1 MAALRNYSI
10 TFKSLRSGTV
20 YTVNIGGSSLSSVVP
35 LKGAAQPFV
44 TEEDA
49 SEDFFTPIRRQTG
62 YIRILDNEEDADGYV
77 IDQQTPADWWKDL
90 IPATA
95 TERPVTVTSTNG
107 GTTTVHWQG
116 YLQCQNFSGTLYAGV
131 QEREFPVQC
140 VLSVMEGVNPS
151 TQIAE
156 TKNFAWLIQSM
167 ITAANGAGKVTEYK
181 FQGSFD
187 ARLWL
192 LKKVDW
198 QNFMNTVD
206 GEIVPKYSCLSV
218 LEDVCRF
225 WGWTCRAEGTKLIF
239 SCMDDSTEQDWV
251 SFTEAQMQ
259 AMSTNVG
266 TFEIAPSPVVLT
278 GDIFANINNDETV
291 IGGIKR
297 AVVHTEVNAEKTVIK
312 FAPADLEAQM
322 GEPNYWV
329 DGDEDLV
336 GYFRT
341 SPMKT
346 HLNGT
351 TMEAYAEDAYHEG
364 DSGGFE
370 RRIIY
375 TSRDSDATTEGD
387 VILMKRADGVIS
399 TPVIRINTKQPLAFG
414 GGSIG
419 ITGQLFK
426 GAKAYSDADGS
437 ATIRAR
443 LGIGMTRATA
453 KWYNLHMQDA
463 TNPNNKNIV
472 NEWTT
477 NSNNYFYIGVNGGA
491 VQGVKIVRILPLGS
505 AEYYSFPMLP
515 VDEDVYGLLFLDIYG
530 GINMDEPFEIM
541 NFEIT
546 FSREV
551 TTLPSTIDEKRS
563 RSRSIELKTSQEYS
577 AENANVVE
585 DKWSTDLI
593 FASDNQL
600 EFGHGL
606 VMEPTGGFMEKARY
620 DQTDTNMQ
628 HPEQHLANRVVN
640 FMSTSKRMVKTE
652 LRSNAGNVGA
662 VSAQKKVTFFGD
674 SMYPIAI
681 GRDWRDD
688 VTKLTMMEM

>member
-1 MAALRNYSI
+1 MAAIRNYSI

-62 YIRILDNEEDADGYV
+62 YIRILDNEEDANGYV

-206 GEIVPKYSCLSV
+206 GAIVPKYSCLSV

-225 WGWTCRAEGTKLIF
+225 WGWTCRVEGTKLIF
-239 SCMDDSTEQDWV
+239 SCMDDSLEQDWV

-259 AMSTNVG
+259 AMSTSVG
-266 TFEIAPSPVVLT
+266 TFEMAPSPVVLT

-291 IGGIKR
+291 ISGIKR

-375 TSRDSDATTEGD
+375 TSRDSDAATEGD
-387 VILMKRADGVIS
+387 VILMKRAYGVIS
-399 TPVIRINTKQPLAFG
+399 APVIRINTKQPLAFG

-419 ITGQLFK
+419 FTGQLFK
-426 GAKAYSDADGS
+426 GAKAYSDADGK
-437 ATIRAR
+437 AMIRAR
-443 LGIGMTRATA
+443 LGIGMTRQTA
-453 KWYNLHMQDA
+453 KWYNLNFDVFSN
-463 TNPNNKNIV
+463 TII

-477 NSNNYFYIGVNGGA
+477 NSNNYFCIGVNGGSI
-491 VQGVKIVRILPLGS
+491 QGVKM
-505 AEYYSFPMLP
+505 EYISFITVGYLSFPMLP

-530 GINMDEPFEIM
+530 GIDMDEPFEIM

-551 TTLPSTIDEKRS
+551 TTLPTTTDEKRS

-640 FMSTSKRMVKTE
+640 FMSTSKRIVKTE

-688 VTKLTMMEM
+688 VTKLTMIEM

>member
-10 TFKSLRSGTV
+10 TFKSLRSATV
-20 YTVNIGGSSLSSVVP
+20 YTVNIGGGSLSSVVP

-49 SEDFFTPIRRQTG
+49 SDDFFTPIRRQTG

-77 IDQQTPADWWKDL
+77 IDQQNPADWWKDL

-95 TERPVTVTSTNG
+95 TERPVTVTTTNNG
-107 GTTTVHWQG
+107 QTTVHWQG

-156 TKNFAWLIQSM
+156 TKNFAWVIQSM
-167 ITAANGAGKVTEYK
+167 VTAANGAGKVTEYK

-239 SCMDDSTEQDWV
+239 SCMDDSLEQDWV

-259 AMSTNVG
+259 AMSTSVG
-266 TFEIAPSPVVLT
+266 TFEMAPSPVVLT

-336 GYFRT
+336 GYFKT
-341 SPMKT
+341 SPTKT
-346 HLNGT
+346 YLDGT
-351 TMEAYAEDAYHEG
+351 TMSAIVYAQTTNN
-364 DSGGFE
+364 GGFE

-375 TSRDSDATTEGD
+375 TSRESDAAMEGD
-387 VILMKRADGVIS
+387 VMLFKRAFAWTAPIIS
-399 TPVIRINTKQPLAFG
+399 IETKQPFAFG

-419 ITGQLFK
+419 FSGQIFQ
-426 GAKAYSDADGS
+426 GAKAFSDVDGMAS
-437 ATIRAR
+437 LPAR

-453 KWYNLHMQDA
+453 KWYNLHVPDEYPSGQVI
-463 TNPNNKNIV
+463 T
-472 NEWTT
+472 NEWTSDSD
-477 NSNNYFYIGVNGGA
+477 NWFFIGVNGGA
-491 VQGVKIVRILPLGS
+491 VQGVKIYRHAGGDECL
-505 AEYYSFPMLP
+505 SFPMIP
-515 VDEDVYGLLFLDIYG
+515 VDNDVYGKVFLDIYG
-530 GINMDEPFEIM
+530 GLEMDVPFEVM
-541 NFEIT
+541 NFEIQ
-546 FSREV
+546 FSRDV
-551 TTLPSTIDEKRS
+551 TTLPQSWSEKRS
-563 RSRSIELKTSQEYS
+563 RSRSAELKTSQEYS

-606 VMEPTGGFMEKARY
+606 VMEPNGGFMEKARY
-620 DQTDTNMQ
+620 NQTDTNMQ

>member
-10 TFKSLRSGTV
+10 TFKSLRSATV
-20 YTVNIGGSSLSSVVP
+20 YTVNIGGGSLSSVVP

-44 TEEDA
+44 TDEDA
-49 SEDFFTPIRRQTG
+49 SDDFFTPIRRQTG

-77 IDQQTPADWWKDL
+77 IDQQNPADWWKAL

-95 TERPVTVTSTNG
+95 TERPVTVTTTNNG
-107 GTTTVHWQG
+107 QTTVHWQG

-156 TKNFAWLIQSM
+156 TKNFAWVIQSM
-167 ITAANGAGKVTEYK
+167 VTAANGAGKVTEYK

-192 LKKVDW
+192 MKKVDW

-259 AMSTNVG
+259 AMSTSVG
-266 TFEIAPSPVVLT
+266 TFEMAPSPVVLT

-375 TSRDSDATTEGD
+375 TSRDSDAATDGD

-399 TPVIRINTKQPLAFG
+399 APVIRINTKQPLVFG

-419 ITGQLFK
+419 FTGQLFK

-437 ATIRAR
+437 AMIRAR
-443 LGIGMTRATA
+443 LGIGMTRQTA
-453 KWYNLHMQDA
+453 KWYNLHRDEEHPLSN
-463 TNPNNKNIV
+463 TII

-477 NSNNYFYIGVNGGA
+477 NSNNYFYIGVNGGSI
-491 VQGVKIVRILPLGS
+491 QGVKMNYRAGVTVGYL
-505 AEYYSFPMLP
+505 SFPMIP
-515 VDEDVYGLLFLDIYG
+515 VDDDVYGLLFLDIYG
-530 GINMDEPFEIM
+530 GLNMDEPFEIM

-546 FSREV
+546 FSREF
-551 TTLPSTIDEKRS
+551 TTLPSTTDEKRS
-563 RSRSIELKTSQEYS
+563 RSRSAELKTSQEYS

-606 VMEPTGGFMEKARY
+606 VMEPNGGFMEKARY
-620 DQTDTNMQ
+620 NQTDTNMQ

>member
-10 TFKSLRSGTV
+10 TFKSLRSATV
-20 YTVNIGGSSLSSVVP
+20 YTVNIGGGSLSSVVP

-49 SEDFFTPIRRQTG
+49 SDDFFTPIRRQTG

-77 IDQQTPADWWKDL
+77 IDQQNPADWWKDL

-95 TERPVTVTSTNG
+95 TERPVTVTTTNNG
-107 GTTTVHWQG
+107 QTTVHWQG

-156 TKNFAWLIQSM
+156 TKNFAWVIQSM
-167 ITAANGAGKVTEYK
+167 VTAANGAGKVTEYK

-192 LKKVDW
+192 MKKVDW

-206 GEIVPKYSCLSV
+206 GEIVPKYSCLSI

-312 FAPADLEAQM
+312 FAPADLESEM
-322 GEPNYWV
+322 GNPTEWV
-329 DGDEDLV
+329 GSGEDLV
-336 GYFRT
+336 GYF
-341 SPMKT
+341 KT
-346 HLNGT
+346 PIRYILNGV
-351 TMEAYAEDAYHEG
+351 TMYATCIHGTY
-364 DSGGFE
+364 DSNGFE

-375 TSRDSDATTEGD
+375 SSRDAEDGQAVDAM
-387 VILMKRADGVIS
+387 L
-399 TPVIRINTKQPLAFG
+399 IRQDYSQVGNVGNAIVQINSKQPVAYG
-414 GGSIG
+414 GGSLKIKG
-419 ITGQLFK
+419 TLYNGAEQLSITDK
-426 GAKAYSDADGS
+426 GAG
-437 ATIRAR
+437 IRVR
-443 LGIGMTRATA
+443 LGIGMSRASAQWFYLYTQA
-453 KWYNLHMQDA
+453 E
-463 TNPNNKNIV
+463 NPLAPVNSGWNSTSV
-472 NEWTT
+472 NEFLLSVTGGTINGIKLLQRSALTT
-477 NSNNYFYIGVNGGA
+477 SEWSYPAIPVADDLYGYLYLDI
-491 VQGVKIVRILPLGS
+491 LGS
-505 AEYYSFPMLP
+505 NEFSYPY
-515 VDEDVYGLLFLDIYG
+515 
-530 GINMDEPFEIM
+530 EIA
-541 NFEIT
+541 NLEIDFT
-546 FSREV
+546 REQ
-551 TTLPSTIDEKRS
+551 TTLPDYASQVRERTIKE
-563 RSRSIELKTSQEYS
+563 ELKTSQEYS

-606 VMEPTGGFMEKARY
+606 VMEPNGGFMEKARY
-620 DQTDTNMQ
+620 NQTDTNMQ